1 MTAARVR
8 PSWPGVIH
16 AYADRISLP
25 DGARVVTLQEGG
37 TPLIEAHHVSERTGC
52 RVFLK
57 VEGANPTGSF
67 KDRGMTVAVSK
78 AVEAGNSGVPPSC
91 KVMIL
96 ALGGKEIRSG

>member
-37 TPLIEAHHVSERTGC
+37 TPLLEALPVVRAVASVMR
-52 RVFLK
+52 
-57 VEGANPTGSF
+57 VEG
-67 KDRGMTVAVSK
+67 
-78 AVEAGNSGVPPSC
+78 E
-91 KVMIL
+91 
-96 ALGGKEIRSG
+96 EE